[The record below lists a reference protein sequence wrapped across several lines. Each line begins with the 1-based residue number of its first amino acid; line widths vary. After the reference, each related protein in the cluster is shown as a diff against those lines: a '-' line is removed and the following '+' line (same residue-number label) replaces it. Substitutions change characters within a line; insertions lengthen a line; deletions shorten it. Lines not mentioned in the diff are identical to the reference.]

1 MVYSQDKKIYI
12 EKRYLDY
19 TTNILIMNKPN
30 TINQKLLDIIQN
42 DFDSCEW
49 FIISSN
55 ELMKTLNDSID
66 LFKNKDTS
74 FEEIRDYIG
83 KIGMGIRNVE
93 KCLDEVEE
101 CYNRIVE
108 GLSDASKKK

>member
-1 MVYSQDKKIYI
+1 MKKSQ
-12 EKRYLDY
+12 
-19 TTNILIMNKPN
+19 
-30 TINQKLLDIIQN
+30 TINRKLLDIIQN

-66 LFKNKDTS
+66 LFKNKDAP
-74 FEEIRDYIG
+74 FEEIKDYIG

-93 KCLDEVEE
+93 KCLDGVED
-101 CYNRIVE
+101 CYNKIVE
-108 GLSDASKKK
+108 SLSDASKNNNN